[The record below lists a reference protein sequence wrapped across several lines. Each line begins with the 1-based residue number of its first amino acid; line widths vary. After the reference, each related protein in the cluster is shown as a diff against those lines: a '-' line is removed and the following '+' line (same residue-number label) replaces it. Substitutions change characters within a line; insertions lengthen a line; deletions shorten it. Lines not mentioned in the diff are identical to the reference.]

1 MSRETSKKWNLSVK
15 QKRELIRL
23 SEEEGKSSRQ
33 LAKFTEQKFGRKISH
48 VAVLKILKK
57 KGDIKNQNQQVI
69 KSTVQQTSLV

>member
-33 LAKFTEQKFGRKISH
+33 LAKFTEQKFGRKIENIEEERGH
-48 VAVLKILKK
+48 
-57 KGDIKNQNQQVI
+57 Q
-69 KSTVQQTSLV
+69 KSKPTGN